1 MGVLDMKIQDIKE
14 IGFYQMSN
22 NSQIVYE
29 VLQNTDNEWLKETPA
44 DDLIIDEWSFYSLE
58 GSGCKVYQTSGGLFS
73 RYYDLAKIE
82 VEKITDKT
90 FEIFGNMGAFLRVKE
105 QQNDSN

>member
-1 MGVLDMKIQDIKE
+1 M
-14 IGFYQMSN
+14 
-22 NSQIVYE
+22 
-29 VLQNTDNEWLKETPA
+29 
-44 DDLIIDEWSFYSLE
+44 
-58 GSGCKVYQTSGGLFS
+58 FS

-105 QQNDSN
+105 QQNDKQ

>member
-1 MGVLDMKIQDIKE
+1 MIYGRGITILNRKAR
-14 IGFYQMSN
+14 SN
-22 NSQIVYE
+22 E
-29 VLQNTDNEWLKETPA
+29 L
-44 DDLIIDEWSFYSLE
+44 
-58 GSGCKVYQTSGGLFS
+58 G

>member
-1 MGVLDMKIQDIKE
+1 MGVLEMKIQDIKE

-22 NSQIVYE
+22 NSEIIYE

-44 DDLIIDEWSFYSLE
+44 DDLIIDEWSFDSLE
-58 GSGCKVYQTSGGLFS
+58 DSGCKVYQTSGAMFS